1 MIGMGLKKLAE
12 QNGMTVDSGVAY
24 GSLRGYATTLSEGSG
39 WKRIDIATCFG
50 EDTQAISMEAEVRKV
65 DVQKE
70 YWIQQLTFGPKAIS
84 VVFQDTIGTMKKLE
98 AFIDWF
104 YPLLEQFG
112 AAHIGVCVECRQE
125 AIGGSWYLID
135 GIAYYVHEACGQR
148 VCAAL
153 AEQDQQRKDADDGSY
168 VQGLL
173 GALAGAALGAVVWA
187 LVLLGGYVA
196 SIVGFLIGWLAEKGY
211 NLFRGKQGK
220 GKVAILI
227 LAIILGVVL
236 GTLVA
241 DGFSVAQMIES
252 GEMTGL
258 VNGDIPYLILDNLLY
273 NPEYQSAA
281 FQNIGMGLLFAALG
295 VFTLLR
301 NTGKAVADVK
311 CKKLR

>member
-1 MIGMGLKKLAE
+1 MIGMGLKKLAQ

-39 WKRIDIATCFG
+39 WKRMDIATCFA
-50 EDTQAISMEAEVRKV
+50 DATRAIALESEVRKV
-65 DVQKE
+65 DVQKA

-98 AFIDWF
+98 AFIEWF

-112 AAHIGVCVECRQE
+112 AAHIGVCVECGQE

-148 VCAAL
+148 VCAEI
-153 AEQDQQRKDADDGSY
+153 AEHDQQRKDADDGSY

-173 GALAGAALGAVVWA
+173 GALAGAALGAVAWA
-187 LVLLGGYVA
+187 LLLLAGYVA
-196 SIVGFLIGWLAEKGY
+196 SLVGLLIGWLAEKGY
-211 NLFRGKQGK
+211 NLFHGKQGK
-220 GKVAILI
+220 GKVVILI
-227 LAIILGVVL
+227 IAIIFGVVL
-236 GTLVA
+236 GSLAA
-241 DGFSVAQMIES
+241 DGISVAQMINS
-252 GEMTGL
+252 GEMTDL
-258 VNGDIPYLILDNLLY
+258 AYGDIPYLILDNLMY

-295 VFTLLR
+295 VFGLLR
-301 NTGKAVADVK
+301 RTKQEVSAVRVID
-311 CKKLR
+311 L